1 MNCVHPI
8 EKLIEYLNSKILR
21 HNITTDEGFLGL
33 LESELDTNILY
44 FPNNG
49 EVCCPNCRP
58 NEIGNPIYFYG
69 NISSYENFLREN
81 NTLKLDCCLNYIA
94 SFNQSNKDERDNM
107 FGGVEKCCN
116 KFTDEYIR
124 NYILKLE
131 RLYDNENDIHLSLCN
146 TNPFIYFLN
155 EGIVEFGTINNESA
169 LGDILNNVESLGTD
183 SFKFIFLAYILNKG
197 LIIKCGRDLNGNVG
211 AGEQVAFQVVKR

>member
-8 EKLIEYLNSKILR
+8 EKLIKYLNGEISEIDR
-21 HNITTDEGFLGL
+21 PTDNDFLNL
-33 LESELDTNILY
+33 LENTLDTNILY

-49 EVCCPNCRP
+49 EVCCPNCISDKIR
-58 NEIGNPIYFYG
+58 NLIYFYG
-69 NISSYENFLREN
+69 NISSYENFLSEN
-81 NTLKLDCCLNYIA
+81 KSKLNCCSNYIA

-131 RLYDNENDIHLSLCN
+131 RLYDNENDTHLTLCN

-197 LIIKCGRDLNGNVG
+197 LIIKCGRDLNGNIG
-211 AGEQVAFQVVKR
+211 TGEQVAFQVVKR